1 MDLNL
6 ARALARVVE
15 SESFAA
21 AARRLGL
28 PEASVRRAVAQ
39 LEEWLGT
46 RLFERRSRRPKLT
59 THGRAYY
66 HLAARALA
74 ELAEAEHAVAET
86 QGELRGLVRLI
97 APFEM
102 SRGFLPGMVMRFMAQ
117 HPGIGVDVSFSNR
130 KGDLL
135 CDRFDVALQLGRS
148 PHSKRI
154 ARRVARMG
162 GWLFAAPEY
171 LKSHPLLC
179 GPSDLKKHKCIVQ
192 NFRADG
198 DRIWP
203 LVGPHGLEPVGVRPA
218 VNSDDILFT
227 HELVLRC
234 AGIALLPAML
244 GIDDLWAG
252 TLVRVLPEYEV
263 PGPELLLL
271 LSSTSPPPRRVA
283 LFCEA
288 LVDALSTPKQ
298 GPLSSREKPYAR
310 AGEG

>member
-21 AARRLGL
+21 AARTLGL

-46 RLFERRSRRPKLT
+46 RLFERRSGRPKLT

-97 APFEM
+97 APSEM
-102 SRGFLPGMVMRFMAQ
+102 SRSFLPGMVMRFMAE
-117 HPGIGVDVSFSNR
+117 HRAIEVDVSFSNR
-130 KGDLL
+130 DGDLVSE
-135 CDRFDVALQLGRS
+135 RFDLALQLGRP

-154 ARRVARMG
+154 ARRVGRMG
-162 GWLFAAPEY
+162 GWLFAAPDY
-171 LKSHPLLC
+171 VRSHPLLWS
-179 GPSDLKKHKCIVQ
+179 PNDLKKHKCIVQ
-192 NFRADG
+192 SSPGDG

-203 LVGPHGLEPVGVRPA
+203 LVGPRGPEPVGVTAA

-227 HELVLRC
+227 HELALRC

-244 GIDDLWAG
+244 GIDNLWTG

-263 PGPELLLL
+263 PGPDLHLL

-288 LVDALSTPKQ
+288 LVEALTTPNHE
-298 GPLSSREKPYAR
+298 PLSPQEKPCAR

>member
-46 RLFERRSRRPKLT
+46 RLFERRSGRPKLT

-97 APFEM
+97 APSEM
-102 SRGFLPGMVMRFMAQ
+102 SRSFLPGMVMRFMAE
-117 HPGIGVDVSFSNR
+117 HRAIEVDVSFSNR
-130 KGDLL
+130 DGDLVSE
-135 CDRFDVALQLGRS
+135 RFDLALQLGRP

-162 GWLFAAPEY
+162 GWLFAAPDY
-171 LKSHPLLC
+171 VRSHPLLWS
-179 GPSDLKKHKCIVQ
+179 PSDLKKHKCIVR
-192 NFRADG
+192 NSPGDG

-203 LVGPHGLEPVGVRPA
+203 LVGPRGPEPVGVTAA

-227 HELVLRC
+227 HELALRC

-244 GIDDLWAG
+244 GIDNLWTG
-252 TLVRVLPEYEV
+252 TLVRVLPDYEV
-263 PGPELLLL
+263 PGPDLHLL
-271 LSSTSPPPRRVA
+271 LSSSSPPPRRVA

-288 LVDALSTPKQ
+288 LVEALTTTKHE
-298 GPLSSREKPYAR
+298 PLSPQEKPCAR
-310 AGEG
+310 AGKG